1 MTKVYDPENER
12 LKHKYRTYKRE
23 AGQHSEASLDAI
35 AKALHRFE
43 SYTRFQPFKTYNQQQ
58 AIGFKR
64 HLAGQRNGRTNEPLS
79 VETQYSTLAALKAFF
94 IWLRDQPG
102 FKSRLTYGDADYF
115 NMSRG
120 ETRIAKSRREPRVPS
135 LEQVQAV
142 IAQMPGGT
150 PIERRDRALIAFIL
164 LTGARDG
171 AVASLKLRHVE
182 TAASRVV
189 FDAHEVRT
197 KFSKSFIT
205 WFFPVGGNAREIVVD
220 WVEGQLGEA
229 LWSPGDPLFPATR
242 IEPGPDRRFR
252 PIGLTRAHWSNATP
266 IRAIF
271 KRAFLNAGLPYF
283 PPHSLRKT
291 LTQLAYRLRLPPEE
305 LKAWSQNLGHEGVLT
320 TLTSYGE
327 VSAGRQAEIIQA
339 LGSVPAESGEAM
351 EHLQR
356 AMALM
361 TRNGFS
367 RPV

>member
-1 MTKVYDPENER
+1 MAKSHDPENER

-43 SYTRFQPFKTYNQQQ
+43 SYTRFQSFKTFNPQQ

-64 HLAGQRNGRTNEPLS
+64 HLAGQRNGRTGDALS
-79 VETQYSTLAALKAFF
+79 VATQYSTLAALKAFF

-102 FKSRLTYGDADYF
+102 FKSRLTYGDAEYF

-120 ETRIAKSRREPRVPS
+120 ETRIAKTRREPRVPS
-135 LEQVQAV
+135 LEQVHAV
-142 IAQMPGGT
+142 IARMPDGT
-150 PIERRDRALIAFIL
+150 SIERRDRALIAFIL

-182 TAASRVV
+182 TAANRVV

-197 KFSKSFIT
+197 KFSKSFAT
-205 WFFPVGGNAREIVVD
+205 WFFPVGGDARQIVIE
-220 WVEGQLGEA
+220 WVERQLGEA
-229 LWSPGDPLFPATR
+229 LYSPGDPLFPATR

-252 PIGLTRAHWSNATP
+252 PVGLTRAHWSNATP

-271 KRAFLNAGLPYF
+271 KRAFLKAGLPYF

-291 LTQLAYRLRLPPEE
+291 LMQLAYRLRLPPEE

-327 VSAGRQAEIIQA
+327 VSAGRQAEII
-339 LGSVPAESGEAM
+339 LGLATARQESPEVTDLLRRAAAE
-351 EHLQR
+351 
-356 AMALM
+356 MA
-361 TRNGFS
+361 RNGTGG
-367 RPV
+367 PA